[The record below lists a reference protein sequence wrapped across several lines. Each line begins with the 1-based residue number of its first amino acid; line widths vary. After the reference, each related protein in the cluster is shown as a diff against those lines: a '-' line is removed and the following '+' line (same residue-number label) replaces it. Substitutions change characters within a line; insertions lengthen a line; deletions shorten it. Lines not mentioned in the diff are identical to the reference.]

1 MQKGDAMK
9 DSDTLAARLARADA
23 GDAFFNAT
31 TPTFQRH
38 LIARWED
45 TLETIRRAGLE
56 VVEADDG
63 R

>member
-1 MQKGDAMK
+1 MK
-9 DSDTLAARLARADA
+9 NSDTLAARLARADA
-23 GDAFFNAT
+23 GNAFFDTAP
-31 TPTFQRH
+31 PTFQRH